1 MKAVE
6 LSQELLRS
14 VKTGASSLL
23 LQRELAEKGTD
34 ELITELKDPLSRKA
48 FWINTYNA
56 FVQLLIEKHTPD
68 LLNRKAR
75 ISFFGARSIP
85 VAGILLSLNDIE
97 HGMLRHSSVWW
108 SLGYLQKIKVS
119 DFEKKLRLPL
129 DYRIHFALNCGAASC
144 PAIAFYKTA
153 NLDEQLDNAMV
164 AFLEGTVRFEAR
176 SKTVYLSSI
185 FKWYYHDFGGRR
197 GIINLFWRLHLIPAD
212 GKIRI
217 RYSAYNWKLLA
228 GKFQQ

>member
-6 LSQELLRS
+6 LSQELLRA
-14 VKTGASSLL
+14 VKAGSASML
-23 LQRELAEKGTD
+23 LQQELAGKKPE
-34 ELITELKDPLSRKA
+34 ELIAELKDPLSRKA

-56 FVQLLIEKHTPD
+56 FVQLSIEKHAPD

-75 ISFFGARSIP
+75 IRFFSARTIS
-85 VAGILLSLNDIE
+85 VSGIFLSLNNIE

-108 SLGYLQKIKVS
+108 SLGYLQKLRVS
-119 DFEKKLRLPL
+119 NFEKKLRLPL

-144 PAIAFYKTA
+144 PAIAFYEPG
-153 NLDEQLDNAMV
+153 NLDEQLDNAMI

-176 SKTVYLSSI
+176 SKTVYLSPI

-197 GIINLFWRLHLIPAD
+197 GIINLLWRLHLIPAD

-217 RYSAYNWKLLA
+217 RYSDYSWEMLA
-228 GKFQQ
+228 RKFQQ